1 MAWLTLSNDLFT
13 IIMMEVGLNSLDDLH
28 QCRQV
33 CRKWNEQILGFVW
46 DSKSGKR
53 IMKERIERSWG
64 PGMLP
69 THEEISHAMW
79 LNDRGI
85 LSSNKIQEVRMRIRT
100 VLRDG
105 MITELEFKCGASLAS
120 HGLLGF
126 MEHMWLHDVD
136 LSSVPA
142 KHMAS
147 LASSV
152 TKSLFIVNV
161 RGNLVS
167 LLTGLKCQYLGIK
180 RQSLG
185 REETR
190 DLVHAMESSVEEVGL
205 CFEVTLDLESL
216 AEYSGE
222 GVCRGLY
229 LSGDLVAT
237 CRLKLRTWARRR
249 SWRVSVDD
257 GAMLLRRD

>member
-1 MAWLTLSNDLFT
+1 
-13 IIMMEVGLNSLDDLH
+13 
-28 QCRQV
+28 
-33 CRKWNEQILGFVW
+33 
-46 DSKSGKR
+46 
-53 IMKERIERSWG
+53 
-64 PGMLP
+64 
-69 THEEISHAMW
+69 MW

-105 MITELEFKCGASLAS
+105 MITEAELRCGASLAS

-126 MEHMWLHDVD
+126 MEQMRLHDVD

-142 KHMAS
+142 NHMAS

-152 TKSLFIVNV
+152 TWSLFIVNV

-167 LLTGLKCQYLGIK
+167 LLTSLKCKELYIS

-190 DLVHAMESSVEEVGL
+190 ALVQAMESRVEKVELGS
-205 CFEVTLDLESL
+205 EVTLDIDTLT
-216 AEYSGE
+216 EYTRQ
-222 GVCRGLY
+222 GVCRRVGL
-229 LSGDLVAT
+229 LL
-237 CRLKLRTWARRR
+237 ARYRESYSYR
-249 SWRVSVDD
+249 KTQ
-257 GAMLLRRD
+257 